1 MVFVIIAGIDLVMA
15 SAIYFVCRWQE
26 DFYLDQ
32 KHVEKD
38 SSLRRFVRFRR
49 FMLPYQSQINEV

>member
-1 MVFVIIAGIDLVMA
+1 MIFFIIAGLALVIA

-38 SSLRRFVRFRR
+38 SSLRRFVRFGTV
-49 FMLPYQSQINEV
+49 YVAVSKSNK